1 MQAPGLTLSTSARFC
16 RLLLKGSRVRH
27 ETTTNSGCRQR
38 KMAASTMALA
48 SRGSVEMWARRC
60 PRVVR
65 YSRWSRT
72 PASSAVSP
80 ALESHSA
87 AWPSRAPLTNFLEQ
101 DHGLV
106 HRLDVWTVYG
116 LGEELHCL
124 QRERGR
130 ASVSLHPICAPP
142 GPPPTP
148 AAPSSLA
155 CGSWPAAPGSPGVCA
170 GSLALGKEPSSP
182 AGSAGRGGRQSQT
195 GSGPPGPGAGS
206 HWLVTPTRSP
216 GRKPGKGG
224 L

>member
-27 ETTTNSGCRQR
+27 ETTTNSRCRQR

-87 AWPSRAPLTNFLEQ
+87 AWPSRAPLTNLLEQ

-142 GPPPTP
+142 GPPPT
-148 AAPSSLA
+148 
-155 CGSWPAAPGSPGVCA
+155 
-170 GSLALGKEPSSP
+170 
-182 AGSAGRGGRQSQT
+182 RGAELPHHPQD
-195 GSGPPGPGAGS
+195 GAGGLLDLLRTTPARLHRGQS
-206 HWLVTPTRSP
+206 KITDFHRQAFMEKYISMLVKDTSLEGRS
-216 GRKPGKGG
+216 RSS
-224 L
+224 